1 MTNQRKQQI
10 ISMLRDEPADTFLQY
25 ALAIEH
31 EKDGDVAEAVSS
43 LERLKNQA
51 PEYLGLYLK
60 LATLLVDSN
69 RLEDAIEVLKQGII
83 VAQQQGNRKAQGEL
97 NELLLGLE
105 D

>member
-1 MTNQRKQQI
+1 
-10 ISMLRDEPADTFLQY
+10 
-25 ALAIEH
+25 
-31 EKDGDVAEAVSS
+31 
-43 LERLKNQA
+43 
-51 PEYLGLYLK
+51 LYLK

-97 NELLLGLE
+97 SELLLGLE